1 MNQLAPQRMTV
12 EEFIDWT
19 RVQPKGR
26 YELEDGWIVEMP
38 SETVLH
44 LDVKLN
50 VAIALRQAARTS
62 LLPCHALTDGA
73 MVRID
78 PKRSYRPDAVIYRG
92 EKLAP
97 QTIEIPAPVVVVEVL
112 SPSSEDRDTVVKLAN
127 YFKVESIVHYLIVDP
142 VAQSVVHHKRG
153 HPPHAII
160 SGTIIL
166 DPPGLSIAVA
176 DFFAET

>member
-38 SETVLH
+38 SENLGHV
-44 LDVKLN
+44 DVKLN
-50 VAIALRQAARTS
+50 VVLALREAIRLSGLA
-62 LLPCHALTDGA
+62 CHALTDGV

-78 PKRSYRPDAVIYRG
+78 PKRSYRPDAMVYFG
-92 EKLAP
+92 PKLPRA
-97 QTIEIPAPVVVVEVL
+97 TIENPAAIVVEVL

-166 DPPGLSIAVA
+166 DPPGLTIAVA